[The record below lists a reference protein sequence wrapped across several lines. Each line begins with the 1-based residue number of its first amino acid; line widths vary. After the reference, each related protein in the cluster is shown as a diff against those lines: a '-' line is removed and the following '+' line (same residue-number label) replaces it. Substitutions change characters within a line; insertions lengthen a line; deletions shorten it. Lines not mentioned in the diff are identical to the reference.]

1 MSFEGKG
8 LKRAPEKA
16 LYLKHRLGACAAVK
30 RRDGALPSLQQPL
43 EFASSV
49 PGGGGLPYHALG
61 LPCLPD
67 ASPLGRRFPSRAT
80 LPLKGDAFPPGRR
93 FPSRATLPLKGDA
106 SPLGRRFP
114 SRATLPLKGDAF
126 PPGRRFPS
134 RATLPLKGDASPLGR
149 RVDSAD
155 RATRH
160 GLRTTP
166 DQAVTAGH
174 RMRGGAR
181 ARA

>member
-1 MSFEGKG
+1 MRVREKALSFEGKG

-106 SPLGRRFP
+106 SPLGRR
-114 SRATLPLKGDAF
+114 
-126 PPGRRFPS
+126 
-134 RATLPLKGDASPLGR
+134 
-149 RVDSAD
+149 VDSAD

>member
-1 MSFEGKG
+1 MRVREKALSFEGKG

-16 LYLKHRLGACAAVK
+16 LYLKHRLGACAAVR

-106 SPLGRRFP
+106 SPLGRR
-114 SRATLPLKGDAF
+114 
-126 PPGRRFPS
+126 
-134 RATLPLKGDASPLGR
+134 
-149 RVDSAD
+149 VDSAD